1 MEEMCFSLFLPV
13 NTMKSPGR
21 YMQNKNKKIPKG
33 GEKKADLLGTV
44 DPRNN
49 IVESSLGCCCCFGI
63 ISLIE
68 PELGT
73 EETGSLQSPRDTDKS
88 PTKSIFSSQR
98 TRKGAV

>member
-21 YMQNKNKKIPKG
+21 YMQNKNKKILKG

-49 IVESSLGCCCCFGI
+49 IVKRSLGCCCCFGI

-68 PELGT
+68 PGLGT
-73 EETGSLQSPRDTDKS
+73 EETGSLQSPRDTDKV
-88 PTKSIFSSQR
+88 PNKIHFL
-98 TRKGAV
+98 